1 MQLDLKKLNPA
12 SGWKKLI
19 PSVNTLTL
27 LGTSFSKIGVLGL
40 AMYFEAQKAIRSPIF
55 TSSMSIGD
63 LFIFITQIAMSML
76 YKFMII
82 MVFFAILDYAYQI
95 WKTNKDLMM
104 TKEEVKDETKNADV
118 APEVKSKQKEMRAK
132 LMRRL
137 MIQNVTD
144 ADVVLTNPTHFAV
157 ALKYDSKTM
166 RAPKVIAKGQLLIAA
181 KIKHLAMK
189 HQIPVIENKPL
200 ARSLF
205 KTTQVNQE
213 VPAALYAAIAEIL
226 AAVYRLNP
234 YKYRDRA
241 TA

>member
-1 MQLDLKKLNPA
+1 
-12 SGWKKLI
+12 
-19 PSVNTLTL
+19 
-27 LGTSFSKIGVLGL
+27 
-40 AMYFEAQKAIRSPIF
+40 
-55 TSSMSIGD
+55 MSIGD
-63 LFIFITQIAMSML
+63 LFIFITKIAMSML

-82 MVFFAILDYAYQI
+82 MVFFAIIDYAYQI

>member
-1 MQLDLKKLNPA
+1 
-12 SGWKKLI
+12 
-19 PSVNTLTL
+19 
-27 LGTSFSKIGVLGL
+27 
-40 AMYFEAQKAIRSPIF
+40 MYFEAQKAIRSPIF

-63 LFIFITQIAMSML
+63 LFIFITKITMSML

-144 ADVVLTNPTHFAV
+144 ADVVLTNPTHYAV

-181 KIKHLAMK
+181 KIKHLALK

>member
-1 MQLDLKKLNPA
+1 
-12 SGWKKLI
+12 
-19 PSVNTLTL
+19 
-27 LGTSFSKIGVLGL
+27 
-40 AMYFEAQKAIRSPIF
+40 MYFEAQKAIQSPIL
-55 TSSMSIGD
+55 TSSMSVGD
-63 LFIFITQIAMSML
+63 LFIFITKIAMSML

-104 TKEEVKDETKNADV
+104 TKEEIKDETKNADV

-157 ALKYDSKTM
+157 ALKYDSMTM

-234 YKYRDRA
+234 YKYRHRA

>member
-1 MQLDLKKLNPA
+1 
-12 SGWKKLI
+12 
-19 PSVNTLTL
+19 
-27 LGTSFSKIGVLGL
+27 
-40 AMYFEAQKAIRSPIF
+40 
-55 TSSMSIGD
+55 
-63 LFIFITQIAMSML
+63 
-76 YKFMII
+76 
-82 MVFFAILDYAYQI
+82 
-95 WKTNKDLMM
+95 M

-118 APEVKSKQKEMRAK
+118 APEVKSKQKEMRMK

-157 ALKYDSKTM
+157 ALKYDPKTM

-181 KIKHLAMK
+181 KIKEMALK

-200 ARSLF
+200 ARSLY

-234 YKYRDRA
+234 YKYRHRA